1 MPEIKVNVYKKPYEN
16 IFLLLT
22 KKAAIS
28 ITSSKIMSGRNRAGG
43 TKFPVMNPS
52 NDMANERVNARRI
65 FGRVYRL
72 ESVYEFN
79 ILSLLVLMAF
89 IAFSIK
95 KKSSLALVF
104 FPKTMIRDIRV
115 LRMVIVKVS
124 KEEKFFTLNSYSKF
138 ICIIT

>member
-72 ESVYEFN
+72 ESV
-79 ILSLLVLMAF
+79 
-89 IAFSIK
+89 
-95 KKSSLALVF
+95 
-104 FPKTMIRDIRV
+104 
-115 LRMVIVKVS
+115 
-124 KEEKFFTLNSYSKF
+124 
-138 ICIIT
+138 

>member
-1 MPEIKVNVYKKPYEN
+1 MPEIKVNVYKKPYES

-28 ITSSKIMSGRNRAGG
+28 ITSSKIISGRNRAGG

-79 ILSLLVLMAF
+79 ILSLLVFLEIFVTPQIVAF
-89 IAFSIK
+89 TASNMLK
-95 KKSSLALVF
+95 
-104 FPKTMIRDIRV
+104 
-115 LRMVIVKVS
+115 
-124 KEEKFFTLNSYSKF
+124 
-138 ICIIT
+138 